1 MVTHPVSWRRIFG
14 CFGSSFA
21 FCGVFTTWSGGVFS
35 TSLKLPSFLPTYYSA
50 EIAVDHITDH
60 LPFRKKISRKTENFF
75 PTAVNIRMTV
85 VSVEKMCY
93 TVCGICRNGNRQ
105 YVGLGIGG
113 RTANGNWKFC
123 FANFRNRRQRQR
135 GTRVFI

>member
-1 MVTHPVSWRRIFG
+1 
-14 CFGSSFA
+14 
-21 FCGVFTTWSGGVFS
+21 
-35 TSLKLPSFLPTYYSA
+35 
-50 EIAVDHITDH
+50 
-60 LPFRKKISRKTENFF
+60 
-75 PTAVNIRMTV
+75 MTV
-85 VSVEKMCY
+85 VSDEKMCY

-105 YVGLGIGG
+105 YVGFGIGD